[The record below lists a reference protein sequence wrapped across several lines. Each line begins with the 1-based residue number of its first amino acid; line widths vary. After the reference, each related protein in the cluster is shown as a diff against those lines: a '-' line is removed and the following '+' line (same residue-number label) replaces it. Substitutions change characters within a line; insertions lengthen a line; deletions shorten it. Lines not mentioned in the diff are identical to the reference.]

1 MKWVVIDYGEVVC
14 RRPPEDAAAR
24 LPAALGAEPGPF
36 WDAYWSGR
44 RAYDLGAVDAAGYWG
59 ELCGRLGRVAGT
71 ALLDTLV
78 GLDLDMWS
86 HLDPGTLAV
95 LQDLTARRV
104 PLALLSNAPLELARD
119 IERRPW
125 SALFQHRF
133 FSADLSL
140 AKPDPRIYRH
150 VSDALNAAPG
160 DLVFVDDRQE
170 NIDGAREAGL
180 RAHLFTGADRLRR
193 DLRLPAA

>member
-14 RRPPEDAAAR
+14 RRPPKDVAAR
-24 LPAALGAEPGPF
+24 LPALLGAQPGPF
-36 WDAYWSGR
+36 WDAYWSQR
-44 RAYDLGAVDAAGYWG
+44 RAYDLGAVDAARYWDQVCGY
-59 ELCGRLGRVAGT
+59 LGHVAST
-71 ALLDTLV
+71 DLLDTLI

-86 HLDPGTLAV
+86 HLDPGTLRV
-95 LQDLTARRV
+95 LADLTAKRV

-125 SALFQHRF
+125 ARLFRRRF

-140 AKPDPRIYRH
+140 VKPDPRIYRH
-150 VSDALNAAPG
+150 VSDALATAPG

-170 NIDGAREAGL
+170 NIDGALEAGF
-180 RAHLFTGADRLRR
+180 RAHLFTGADRLRH
-193 DLRLPAA
+193 DLELPAA